1 MKEIEIAASKL
12 RMLDHVPVGLCLL
25 RQDLVV
31 LFWNRCLSDWTKIP
45 TAEILGRPLDASF
58 PHLQAPKYKLRLQQ
72 VFEKGFPAVF
82 SSQLHQAVIPAEMPN
97 GRPRI
102 QQTTITAVPA
112 FTDDPG
118 FYALISIQDVTE
130 LTHRIQRYQAEIK
143 QRKRT
148 EAELKRSNAELE
160 QFAYVASHDLQEPL
174 RMVTSFTTLLG
185 QRYSGKL
192 DAQAD
197 QIINF
202 AVDGAT
208 RMQALINDLL
218 MYSRVGRYGKD
229 FQLTDSEAALQKAI
243 ANLQFAISQSGADI
257 NADPLPTL
265 LADEGQLVQ
274 LFQNLLSNAI
284 KYRREEDPEVN
295 VGSSRQEGEW
305 LFWVKDNGIGIEEKQ
320 QERVFLI
327 FQRLHTRQEYPGTG
341 IGLAI
346 CKKIVERHD
355 GRIWVESAPGIGSTF
370 KFTLSDKPNQE

>member
-1 MKEIEIAASKL
+1 MKAIEIAASKL
-12 RMLDHVPVGLCLL
+12 SMLDHVPVGLCLL

-31 LFWNRCLSDWTKIP
+31 LYWNRYLSDWTKIP
-45 TAEILGRPLDASF
+45 KKEIIGTPLDARF
-58 PHLQAPKYKLRLQQ
+58 PHLQEPKYKLRLQQ
-72 VFEKGFPAVF
+72 VFQKGFPAVF
-82 SSQLHQAVIPAEMPN
+82 SSQLHQALIPAEMPN
-97 GRPRI
+97 GKPRI

-112 FTDDPG
+112 FWDDPG

-130 LTHRIQRYQAEIK
+130 LTYRIEVYQAEIQ
-143 QRKRT
+143 QRQRT
-148 EAELKRSNAELE
+148 EAELQRSNAELE

-174 RMVTSFTTLLG
+174 RMVTSFTKLLG

-229 FQLTDSEAALQKAI
+229 FQLTDSEAALKKAI
-243 ANLQFAISQSGADI
+243 ANLKLTIAESGANI
-257 NADPLPTL
+257 GADPLPTL
-265 LADEGQLVQ
+265 LADAGQLEQ

-284 KYRREEDPEVN
+284 KYRREENPEVY
-295 VGSSRQEGEW
+295 VGSQRQEGEW

-320 QERVFLI
+320 QERIFLI

-355 GRIWVESAPGIGSTF
+355 GRIWVESEPGRGSTF
-370 KFTLSDKPNQE
+370 KFTIADKPNQE